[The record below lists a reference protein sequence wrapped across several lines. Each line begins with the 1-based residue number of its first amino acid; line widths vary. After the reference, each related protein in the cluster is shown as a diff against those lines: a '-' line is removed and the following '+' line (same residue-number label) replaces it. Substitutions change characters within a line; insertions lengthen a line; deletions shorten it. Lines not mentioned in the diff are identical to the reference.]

1 MHLVGYWL
9 IGGRWSVVGWS
20 VGKGMVVGGRLV
32 GGFKR
37 TLRGHYA

>member
-1 MHLVGYWL
+1 M
-9 IGGRWSVVGWS
+9 VGWS

-32 GGFKR
+32 GGFKK